1 MKYVNRLEER
11 KMGTWKNTL
20 LLMIRFPKSINYKA
34 EWNSVLFISPWRNQA
49 LCVLERIWFQTVRMI
64 ILW

>member
-20 LLMIRFPKSINYKA
+20 LLMIRFPKSINY
-34 EWNSVLFISPWRNQA
+34 
-49 LCVLERIWFQTVRMI
+49 
-64 ILW
+64 